1 MISVSHLCKTY
12 PGVDTPS
19 VDDLTFHIGKATV
32 CGLLGRNG
40 AGKSTTLNLLTGC
53 LAPTSG
59 SIRIAG
65 ADLQEDPTTAK
76 RRIGYAPE
84 LPPLYPDMTLSEY
97 LVFVARAKSVR
108 APKAEAARVMEKAD
122 LTRFASV
129 RLAAL
134 SKGSRQRAGL
144 AQALIGDPDIL
155 ILDEPSI
162 GLDPEQIARLRAWIA
177 ELGKTHTV
185 LLSSHILSEITLLC
199 GRILLL
205 SEGKLVADETPDG
218 LLKKSG
224 KATLEEAF
232 LALTSDPEAEADDD
246 PPPVRGR
253 RRIR

>member
-12 PGVDTPS
+12 PGADTPS
-19 VDDLTFHIGKATV
+19 VDDLTFHIGKAEV

-59 SIRIAG
+59 SICIAG
-65 ADLQEDPTTAK
+65 TDLLEDPTDAK

-84 LPPLYPDMTLSEY
+84 NPPLYPDMTLSEY
-97 LVFVARAKSVR
+97 LLFVARAKSVR
-108 APKAEAARVMEKAD
+108 APKEETARIMEKTNLA
-122 LTRFASV
+122 RYASV

-162 GLDPEQIARLRAWIA
+162 GLDPEQITRLRAWIA
-177 ELGKTHTV
+177 ELGKTHTI

-205 SEGKLVADETPDG
+205 SEGRLVADDTPGG
-218 LLKKSG
+218 LLARSG
-224 KATLEEAF
+224 KASLEDAF
-232 LALTSDPEAEADDD
+232 LSLTADSADTSDDLPQT
-246 PPPVRGR
+246 RGR
-253 RRIR
+253 RRKK